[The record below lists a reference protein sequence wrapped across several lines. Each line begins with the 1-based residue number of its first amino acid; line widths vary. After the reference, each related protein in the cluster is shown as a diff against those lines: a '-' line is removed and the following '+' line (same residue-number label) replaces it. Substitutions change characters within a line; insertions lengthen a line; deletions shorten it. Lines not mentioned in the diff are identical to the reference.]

1 MSFNK
6 NYNINNNNINNNNN
20 NNINNN
26 NINNNINNNN
36 NIGYNNNI
44 NNNNKYNVN
53 NNKEKEIKVISER
66 KKELKIMIDNTT
78 KELIKDSNIK
88 EKKNNNILNLN
99 NSLEE
104 TNQELFHTL
113 DNKRL
118 TTAPTATRQ
127 NLKKMV
133 LSPSNKTPKKTNIN
147 LFNSTDLNSPLFNKL
162 NKNKHQRFNSNNE
175 KEAKIISLKYPGTLD
190 KSLGMSFKRNFN
202 EMHLHDIGAIWK
214 EDYNKSNDKN
224 IFPQIKENSL
234 TPSNKKKIKIG
245 DGN

>member
-1 MSFNK
+1 
-6 NYNINNNNINNNNN
+6 
-20 NNINNN
+20 
-26 NINNNINNNN
+26 
-36 NIGYNNNI
+36 
-44 NNNNKYNVN
+44 
-53 NNKEKEIKVISER
+53 
-66 KKELKIMIDNTT
+66 MIDNRT

-118 TTAPTATRQ
+118 TTAPTVIRQ

-147 LFNSTDLNSPLFNKL
+147 LFNSTDVNSPLFNKL

-190 KSLGMSFKRNFN
+190 KV
-202 EMHLHDIGAIWK
+202 
-214 EDYNKSNDKN
+214 
-224 IFPQIKENSL
+224 
-234 TPSNKKKIKIG
+234 
-245 DGN
+245 